1 MCSLGV
7 DHVHGV
13 DVARDVKRGLDLLY
27 QAAELGNIHAYGKL
41 GDMYNPELNNDYDN
55 YNEAGKD
62 LVTAIQY
69 YELAAKGGHQQA
81 RYNLGILSRNVGK
94 QSIEALD
101 DYRSTRTYEALTM
114 IKKGYIEG
122 SVTKDEFAKATCNK
136 DSQAQDEVGSEQRTK
151 AANVRF
157 LGVDIS

>member
-27 QAAELGNIHAYGKL
+27 QAAELGNIQAYGKL

-55 YNEAGKD
+55 YNEGGKD

-69 YELAAKGGHQQA
+69 YELAAKGGHLAVLKYAHEHGCPWNWQTCANAAENGHLEVVKYAHENGCPWDWETQVWAA
-81 RYNLGILSRNVGK
+81 RN
-94 QSIEALD
+94 
-101 DYRSTRTYEALTM
+101 
-114 IKKGYIEG
+114 GYVPKNDCG
-122 SVTKDEFAKATCNK
+122 
-136 DSQAQDEVGSEQRTK
+136 R
-151 AANVRF
+151 
-157 LGVDIS
+157 